1 MERAHGFV
9 AVAFVDDLP
18 LEWVTPLLDNPHV
31 TPHELHAACRGGGEV
46 FAFSFGALVFHDVD
60 AKVRDDLLNGLRDAH
75 PRLVPDVV
83 REDFTVVESEGARV
97 GMTQGKLVVDRLG
110 TTRAAVVALTVAQS
124 AAMETYER
132 IVEHLFVRMRDML
145 EKLERRG
152 TFPMRTR
159 LLHRFIG
166 EAVGRR
172 SEVLST
178 LHLLDKPEATWD
190 DPAMDRIY
198 DDLQAEFDLRDRFTA
213 LEAKLRAVQD
223 ALEVLLGVARDRR
236 LVFLEAAIVGLIL
249 VELVLSFVR

>member
-75 PRLVPDVV
+75 PRLVPDIV

-132 IVEHLFVRMRDML
+132 IVDHLFVRMRDLL

-159 LLHRFIG
+159 PLHRFIG